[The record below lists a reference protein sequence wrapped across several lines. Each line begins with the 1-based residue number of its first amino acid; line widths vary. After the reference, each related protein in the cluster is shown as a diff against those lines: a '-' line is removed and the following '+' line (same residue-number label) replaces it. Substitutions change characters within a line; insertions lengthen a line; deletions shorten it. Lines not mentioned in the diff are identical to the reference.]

1 MGKTSNL
8 VIGIAIGAAV
18 GVVINYLFGPTLD
31 AEFNNLYQSRWDR
44 AIEEGKQAAAEREA
58 ELRRQLV
65 EAQRT
70 Q

>member
-31 AEFNNLYQSRWDR
+31 AEFNNHYQSRWDR

-58 ELRRQLV
+58 EVRRQLV
-65 EAQRT
+65 EAQRP